1 MSDMKKLVFLSVI
14 AVVAMVMASCGN
26 KADQLQKQVDSLQ
39 TALQQQNGD
48 YNRLNEF
55 LAVVSEGLDS
65 ISAQENGLLARSPE
79 SPLPSREDMK
89 KGLSHL
95 KNTLQEQR
103 ERIAQMEKELAAGQG
118 NIKNLRGIIN
128 ALKEQIEAK
137 DAQISDLLVQLE
149 QSNISIEQLTTRVGN
164 LTQQTVMQEV
174 KIAEQEEVMAAQDQM
189 LNEGFIKIASKKELK
204 DAGLLSGGF
213 LSKKKVD
220 MSKVDQKL
228 FQKVDI
234 RNVTEIPIPSKKPV
248 ILSPNPAGS
257 YRLEQGD
264 NSTTL
269 VITDPGKFWSVTNF
283 LIIQTK

>member
-1 MSDMKKLVFLSVI
+1 MKKLVFLSVFAI
-14 AVVAMVMASCGN
+14 AAMVMASCGN
-26 KADQLQKQVDSLQ
+26 KAEELQKQVDSLQ
-39 TALQQQNGD
+39 TALTERTGD

-55 LAVVSEGLDS
+55 LSVVSDGLDS
-65 ISAQENGLLARSPE
+65 IAVQENGLLVRNPE
-79 SPLPSREDMK
+79 SPLPSRSEMK
-89 KGLSHL
+89 KGLSQL

-103 ERIAQMEKELAAGQG
+103 ERIEQMEKDLAAGKG
-118 NIKNLRGIIN
+118 DIKKLRGIIN
-128 ALKEQIEAK
+128 ALKQQIEAK
-137 DAQISDLLVQLE
+137 DAQISDLLAQLE

-189 LNEGFIKIASKKELK
+189 LNEGFIKVASKKALK

-213 LSKKKVD
+213 LAKKKVD
-220 MSKVDQKL
+220 MSKVDQSL

-234 RNVTEIPIPSKKPV
+234 RQVTEIPIPSKKPT

-257 YRLEQGD
+257 YRLEQNGD
-264 NSTTL
+264 NTIL
-269 VITDPGKFWSVTNF
+269 VITDPGKFWSVSNF

>member
-1 MSDMKKLVFLSVI
+1 MKKLVFLSVV

-26 KADQLQKQVDSLQ
+26 KADELQKQVDSLQ
-39 TALQQQNGD
+39 TALQQQTGD

-55 LAVVSEGLDS
+55 LTVVSEGLDS
-65 ISAQENGLLARSPE
+65 ISAQENGLLARNPE
-79 SPLPSREDMK
+79 SPLPSRSEMK
-89 KGLSHL
+89 EGLSHL

-103 ERIAQMEKELAAGQG
+103 ERIAKMEKELAAGRG
-118 NIKNLRGIIN
+118 NIKNLQGIIK

-137 DAQISDLLVQLE
+137 DAQITELLAQLE

-164 LTQQTVMQEV
+164 LTQQNVLQEV

-204 DAGLLSGGF
+204 DAGLLTGGGLF
-213 LSKKKVD
+213 SKKKVD

-234 RNVTEIPIPSKKPV
+234 RNVKEIPIPSKKPIIV
-248 ILSPNPAGS
+248 SPNPQDS
-257 YRLEQGD
+257 YYLEPDGD
-264 NSTTL
+264 KTILT
-269 VITDPGKFWSVTNF
+269 IKDPGKFWSVSNF

>member
-1 MSDMKKLVFLSVI
+1 MKKLVFLSVI

-26 KADQLQKQVDSLQ
+26 KAEELQKQVDSLQ
-39 TALQQQNGD
+39 TALTERTGD
-48 YNRLNEF
+48 YDRLNEF
-55 LAVVSEGLDS
+55 LAVVNEGLDS
-65 ISAQENGLLARSPE
+65 IAVQENGLLVRNPE
-79 SPLPSREDMK
+79 SPLPSRAEMK
-89 KGLSHL
+89 KGLSEL
-95 KNTLQEQR
+95 KNTLQSQR
-103 ERIAQMEKELAAGQG
+103 ERIAKLEKDLAAGRG
-118 NIKNLRGIIN
+118 DISKLRGIIN
-128 ALKEQIEAK
+128 MLKEQIEAK
-137 DAQISDLLVQLE
+137 DAQISDLLAQLE

-164 LTQQTVMQEV
+164 LTQQNVQQEV

-204 DAGLLSGGF
+204 DAGLLAGGGLF
-213 LSKKKVD
+213 SKKKVD

-234 RNVTEIPIPSKKPV
+234 RNVKEIPIPSKKPV

-264 NSTTL
+264 NSSTL
-269 VITDPGKFWSVTNF
+269 IITDPGKFWSVSNF

>member
-1 MSDMKKLVFLSVI
+1 MKKLVFLSVI

-26 KADQLQKQVDSLQ
+26 KADELQKQVDSLQ

-65 ISAQENGLLARSPE
+65 ISAQENGLLARNPE
-79 SPLPSREDMK
+79 SPLPSRAEMK
-89 KGLSHL
+89 KGLSQL

-103 ERIAQMEKELAAGQG
+103 ERIAQMEKELASGKG
-118 NIKNLRGIIN
+118 NIKNLKSIIN

-137 DAQISDLLVQLE
+137 DAQISDLLAQLE

-204 DAGLLSGGF
+204 DAGLLAGGF
-213 LSKKKVD
+213 LAKKKVD

-269 VITDPGKFWSVTNF
+269 VITDPGKFWSVSNF

>member
-1 MSDMKKLVFLSVI
+1 MKKLVFLSVV
-14 AVVAMVMASCGN
+14 AVIAMVMASCGN
-26 KADQLQKQVDSLQ
+26 KAEQLQQQVDSLQ
-39 TALQQQNGD
+39 TALQQQTGD

-65 ISAQENGLLARSPE
+65 ISAQENGLLARNPE
-79 SPLPSREDMK
+79 SPMPSRAEMK
-89 KGLSHL
+89 KGLSQL

-103 ERIAQMEKELAAGQG
+103 ERIAAMEKELAAGRG
-118 NIKNLRGIIN
+118 NIKNLKSIIN

-137 DAQISDLLVQLE
+137 DAQISDLLAQLE

-164 LTQQTVMQEV
+164 LTQQTVQQEV
-174 KIAEQEEVMAAQDQM
+174 KIAEQEEVMAVQDKM

-204 DAGLLSGGF
+204 DAGLLAGGGLF
-213 LSKKKVD
+213 SKKKVD

-264 NSTTL
+264 NSSTL
-269 VITDPGKFWSVTNF
+269 IITDPGKFWSVSNF

>member
-1 MSDMKKLVFLSVI
+1 MKKLVFLSVI

-26 KADQLQKQVDSLQ
+26 KAEELQKQVDSLQ
-39 TALQQQNGD
+39 TALTERTGD
-48 YNRLNEF
+48 YDRLNEF
-55 LAVVSEGLDS
+55 LAVVNEVLDS
-65 ISAQENGLLARSPE
+65 IAVQENGLLVRNPE
-79 SPLPSREDMK
+79 SPLPSRAEMK
-89 KGLSHL
+89 KGLSEL
-95 KNTLQEQR
+95 KNTLQSQR
-103 ERIAQMEKELAAGQG
+103 ERIAKLEKDLAAGRG
-118 NIKNLRGIIN
+118 DISKLRGIIN
-128 ALKEQIEAK
+128 MLKEQIEAK
-137 DAQISDLLVQLE
+137 DAQISDLLAQLE

-164 LTQQTVMQEV
+164 LTQQNVQQEV

-204 DAGLLSGGF
+204 DAGLLAGGGLF
-213 LSKKKVD
+213 SKKKVD

-234 RNVTEIPIPSKKPV
+234 RNVTEIPIPSKKPT

-264 NSTTL
+264 NSSTL
-269 VITDPGKFWSVTNF
+269 IITDPGKFWSVSNF

>member
-1 MSDMKKLVFLSVI
+1 MKKLVFLSVI

-26 KADQLQKQVDSLQ
+26 KAEELQKQVDSLQ
-39 TALQQQNGD
+39 TALTERTGD
-48 YNRLNEF
+48 YDRLNEF
-55 LAVVSEGLDS
+55 LAVVNEGLDS
-65 ISAQENGLLARSPE
+65 IAIQENGLLVRNPE
-79 SPLPSREDMK
+79 SPLPSRAEMK
-89 KGLSHL
+89 KGLSEL
-95 KNTLQEQR
+95 KNTLQSQR
-103 ERIAQMEKELAAGQG
+103 ERIAKLEKDLAAGRG
-118 NIKNLRGIIN
+118 DISKLRGIIN
-128 ALKEQIEAK
+128 VLKEQIEAK
-137 DAQISDLLVQLE
+137 DAQISDLLAQLE

-164 LTQQTVMQEV
+164 LTQQNVQQEV
-174 KIAEQEEVMAAQDQM
+174 KIAEQEEVMAVQDQM

-213 LSKKKVD
+213 LAKKKVD

-234 RNVTEIPIPSKKPV
+234 RNVTEIPIPSKKPT

-264 NSTTL
+264 NSSTL
-269 VITDPGKFWSVTNF
+269 IITDPGKFWSVSNF

>member
-1 MSDMKKLVFLSVI
+1 MKKLVFLSVV

-26 KADQLQKQVDSLQ
+26 KADELQKQVDSLQ
-39 TALQQQNGD
+39 TALQQQTGD

-55 LAVVSEGLDS
+55 LTVVSEGLDS
-65 ISAQENGLLARSPE
+65 ISAQENGLLARNPE
-79 SPLPSREDMK
+79 SPLPSRSEMK
-89 KGLSHL
+89 EGLSHL

-103 ERIAQMEKELAAGQG
+103 ERIAKMEKELAAGRG
-118 NIKNLRGIIN
+118 NIKNLQGIIK

-137 DAQISDLLVQLE
+137 DAQITELLAQLE

-164 LTQQTVMQEV
+164 LTQQNVLQEV

-204 DAGLLSGGF
+204 DE
-213 LSKKKVD
+213 KKVD

-234 RNVTEIPIPSKKPV
+234 RNVKEIPIPSKKPIIV
-248 ILSPNPAGS
+248 SPNPQDS
-257 YRLEQGD
+257 YYLEPDGD
-264 NSTTL
+264 KTILT
-269 VITDPGKFWSVTNF
+269 IKDPGKFWSVSNF

>member
-1 MSDMKKLVFLSVI
+1 MKKLVFLSVV

-26 KADQLQKQVDSLQ
+26 KAEELQKQVDSLQ
-39 TALQQQNGD
+39 TALHQQTGD
-48 YNRLNEF
+48 YNRLNDF

-65 ISAQENGLLARSPE
+65 ISAQENGLLARNPE
-79 SPLPSREDMK
+79 SPLPSRAEMK
-89 KGLSHL
+89 KGLSQL

-103 ERIAQMEKELAAGQG
+103 ERIAAMEKELAAGRG
-118 NIKNLRGIIN
+118 NIKNLKSIIN

-137 DAQISDLLVQLE
+137 DAQISDLLAQLE

-164 LTQQTVMQEV
+164 LTQQTVQQEV
-174 KIAEQEEVMAAQDQM
+174 KIAEQEEVMAVQDKM

-204 DAGLLSGGF
+204 DAGLLAGGGLF
-213 LSKKKVD
+213 SKKKVD

-264 NSTTL
+264 NSSTL
-269 VITDPGKFWSVTNF
+269 IITDPGKFWSVSNF

>member
-1 MSDMKKLVFLSVI
+1 MKKLVFLSVV
-14 AVVAMVMASCGN
+14 AVIAMVMASCGN
-26 KADQLQKQVDSLQ
+26 KAEQLQQQVDSLQ
-39 TALQQQNGD
+39 TALQQQTGD

-65 ISAQENGLLARSPE
+65 ISAQENGLLARNPE
-79 SPLPSREDMK
+79 SPMPSRAEMK
-89 KGLSHL
+89 KGLSQL

-103 ERIAQMEKELAAGQG
+103 ERIVAMEKELAAGRG
-118 NIKNLRGIIN
+118 NIKNLKSIIN

-137 DAQISDLLVQLE
+137 DAQISDLLAQLE

-164 LTQQTVMQEV
+164 LTQQTVQQEV
-174 KIAEQEEVMAAQDQM
+174 KIAEQEEVMAVQDKM

-204 DAGLLSGGF
+204 DAGLLAGGGLF
-213 LSKKKVD
+213 SKKKVD

-264 NSTTL
+264 NSSTL
-269 VITDPGKFWSVTNF
+269 IITDPGKFWSVSNF

>member
-1 MSDMKKLVFLSVI
+1 MKKLVFLSVI

-26 KADQLQKQVDSLQ
+26 KAEELQKQVDSLQ
-39 TALQQQNGD
+39 TALTERTGD
-48 YNRLNEF
+48 YDRLNEF
-55 LAVVSEGLDS
+55 LAVVNEGLDS
-65 ISAQENGLLARSPE
+65 IAVQENGLLVRNPE
-79 SPLPSREDMK
+79 SPLPSRAEMK
-89 KGLSHL
+89 KGLSEL
-95 KNTLQEQR
+95 KNTLQSQR
-103 ERIAQMEKELAAGQG
+103 ERIAKLEKDLAAGRG
-118 NIKNLRGIIN
+118 DISKLRGIIN
-128 ALKEQIEAK
+128 VLKEQIEAK
-137 DAQISDLLVQLE
+137 DAQISDLLAQLE

-164 LTQQTVMQEV
+164 LTQQNVQQEV
-174 KIAEQEEVMAAQDQM
+174 KIAEQEEVMAVQDQM

-213 LSKKKVD
+213 LAKKKVD

-234 RNVTEIPIPSKKPV
+234 RNVTEIPIPSKKPT

-264 NSTTL
+264 NSSTL
-269 VITDPGKFWSVTNF
+269 IITDPGKFWSVSNF